1 MKTRLI
7 TSAVGIA
14 ILFVVM
20 FFFDTILF
28 DLIIAAICLIAIHE
42 IFKALKFDKAP
53 YIYWGFV
60 IYTLLIM
67 LSNFHLARVWILP
80 ASYLFALY
88 LAICVILNFK
98 SINFAKLGGMTLF
111 SGIVIF
117 CFYSFIYLK
126 RLLPQENYNYD
137 AIYFIFLILGVA
149 WGGDSAAY
157 FAGRMFGKHKL
168 APIVSPNKTVEGAI
182 GGVLGSMLLGVLVTA
197 VYAGLY
203 GKLVGIPMTKLGIN
217 YYIAIAL
224 LAGIGSGLG
233 MLGDLFASAVKRQ
246 CEIKDYGTIFPGHGG
261 ILDRFD
267 SVMFVAPFVSIV
279 VTMVF
284 YYFTH
289 PAGL

>member
-88 LAICVILNFK
+88 
-98 SINFAKLGGMTLF
+98 
-111 SGIVIF
+111 
-117 CFYSFIYLK
+117 
-126 RLLPQENYNYD
+126 
-137 AIYFIFLILGVA
+137 
-149 WGGDSAAY
+149 
-157 FAGRMFGKHKL
+157 
-168 APIVSPNKTVEGAI
+168 
-182 GGVLGSMLLGVLVTA
+182 
-197 VYAGLY
+197 
-203 GKLVGIPMTKLGIN
+203 
-217 YYIAIAL
+217 
-224 LAGIGSGLG
+224 
-233 MLGDLFASAVKRQ
+233 
-246 CEIKDYGTIFPGHGG
+246 
-261 ILDRFD
+261 
-267 SVMFVAPFVSIV
+267 
-279 VTMVF
+279 
-284 YYFTH
+284 
-289 PAGL
+289 